1 MRIRNLHAIGK
12 IVETPFGFKASS
24 VLDLRSAGLKDNLFL
39 IRCRNSLD
47 NMTGCAHCGYGP
59 GILQFLNATELP
71 DLPLAKP
78 PVRHSRRFMN
88 TITRRDQSRG
98 LTLQDEVNRLFEDNF
113 TRERSGHADLATW
126 APPVDIYETENELV
140 VKAELPDFQDKDIDV
155 RITNNTLTIR
165 GERKFEKDVKEENYL
180 RIERAHG
187 SFMRSFSLPNTVS
200 SENIRADY
208 RNGVLTLHMA
218 KREESKPKQIKVSVA
233 ANGK

>member
-1 MRIRNLHAIGK
+1 
-12 IVETPFGFKASS
+12 
-24 VLDLRSAGLKDNLFL
+24 
-39 IRCRNSLD
+39 
-47 NMTGCAHCGYGP
+47 
-59 GILQFLNATELP
+59 
-71 DLPLAKP
+71 
-78 PVRHSRRFMN
+78 MN
-88 TITRRDQSRG
+88 TIIRRDQSRG

-165 GERKFEKDVKEENYL
+165 GERKFEKDVKEDNYL
-180 RIERAHG
+180 RIERAYG
-187 SFMRSFSLPNTVS
+187 SFVRSFSLPNTVS

-218 KREESKPKQIKVSVA
+218 KREESKPKQIKISVS